1 MKTNVKKMK
10 NDHGNGKGHAKPE
23 LAQPVPTPIVQAV
36 QAVQPVQQ
44 LPESGVCLREA
55 DREPIRA
62 LNNEIT
68 AMKAAMTDVSMQ
80 IWMLQQRQ
88 NDLAGKLVQAGQNLD
103 TMIKEAVKAV
113 GVDISQGN
121 MRLDMDSMMLHRG

>member
-10 NDHGNGKGHAKPE
+10 NDNGNGKGHVKSE
-23 LAQPVPTPIVQAV
+23 PV
-36 QAVQPVQQ
+36 VQPVQATPVVQQPTQ

-68 AMKAAMTDVSMQ
+68 AMKAAMTDMSMQ
-80 IWMLQQRQ
+80 IWMAEQRR
-88 NDLAGKLVQAGQNLD
+88 NDLANKLIAAGQNLD
-103 TMIKEAVKAV
+103 TMIKDAVKAV
-113 GVDISQGN
+113 GVDVNQGN
-121 MRLDMDSMMLHRG
+121 MRLDMDSMMLHRA